1 MKLPR
6 RLTLNSRADF
16 QAVREQGQSVSG
28 KFLVLASLAKPE
40 QDHWRYAL
48 ITTKKAGKAHER
60 NHIRRLI
67 RAALVEEGAHLRPS
81 YDLVFIARWKAKT
94 ASYAQIRK
102 EILFLTKKL
111 GLQNSVTHEAK
122 S

>member
-16 QAVREQGQSVSG
+16 QAVREQGKSASG
-28 KFLVLASLAKPE
+28 RFLVLAALPKAE
-40 QDHWRYAL
+40 QDHWCYAL
-48 ITTKKAGKAHER
+48 ITTKKTGKAHER

-67 RAALVEEGAHLRPS
+67 RAALVKEGSMILPGH
-81 YDLVFIARWKAKT
+81 DLVFIARWKAKK
-94 ASYAQIRK
+94 ASYAEIRK
-102 EILFLTKKL
+102 EVLFLTRKL
-111 GLQNSVTHEAK
+111 NLQNSVTHEAK